1 MAVDWIGFAYAVLLA
16 SGGFLGFSR
25 KGSIVSLAAGLTFGL
40 LAAYGAF
47 RVSYDPRDIKISLIA
62 AGSLSVIMGLRYNR
76 SRKVMPAGIHFHG
89 GEAVVEPDLRDGHL
103 LKKRYQQPAP
113 CDVQTRRPSTLYCNM
128 TYALTF

>member
-1 MAVDWIGFAYAVLLA
+1 MTVDWIGFGYALLLA

-76 SRKVMPAGIHFHG
+76 SKKVMPAGIVAGISIFM
-89 GEAVVEPDLRDGHL
+89 VLRL
-103 LKKRYQQPAP
+103 L
-113 CDVQTRRPSTLYCNM
+113 LN
-128 TYALTF
+128 LI

>member
-76 SRKVMPAGIHFHG
+76 SRKVMPAGIVAGISIFM
-89 GEAVVEPDLRDGHL
+89 VVRL
-103 LKKRYQQPAP
+103 L
-113 CDVQTRRPSTLYCNM
+113 LN
-128 TYALTF
+128 LT